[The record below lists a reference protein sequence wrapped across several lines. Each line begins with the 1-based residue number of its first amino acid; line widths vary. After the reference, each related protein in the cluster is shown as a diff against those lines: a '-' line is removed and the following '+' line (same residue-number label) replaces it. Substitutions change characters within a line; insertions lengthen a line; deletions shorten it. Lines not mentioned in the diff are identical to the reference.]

1 MSTSLRPN
9 HLRLIDEAL
18 ERRHGLISLLEAAEQ
33 EFAWIGSSSSFRHV
47 TAALKRDVTAEEILN
62 DGVLAAWLPVLM
74 ADSKASG
81 IASQYEQ
88 LLKMM
93 SQESVR
99 RRSHWQSLA
108 YPFLLLFF
116 VFAILVMMSIWIIP
130 TFSKM
135 FREFELTL
143 PAPTRIVFAIS
154 GFINEYPMFLAGAVC
169 VVLGSAWLLTGV
181 FRRSIQFVQL
191 SGVCGR
197 FFAGSTS
204 NVVAMSRF
212 AATLSELLSI
222 GTPIPE
228 ALKAAGIASQ
238 RVHFRVRSE
247 QLAQEFASSKNPAV
261 RSAVAH
267 NFPSTLLYALSAGT
281 DGGPSIPLLRQL
293 AAIYGDRSRN
303 RSQLSSGFNSSIMV
317 AVIGALVGF
326 VIVALFMPLFSL
338 ITALS

>member
-1 MSTSLRPN
+1 MSTSVRPN

-81 IASQYEQ
+81 SASQYEQ

-108 YPFLLLFF
+108 YPFILLFF

-135 FREFELTL
+135 FREFELKL

-169 VVLGSAWLLTGV
+169 VVLGSAWLLAGV
-181 FRRSIQFVQL
+181 FRRSIQYVQL

-228 ALKAAGIASQ
+228 ALKIAGIASQ

-247 QLAQEFASSKNPAV
+247 QLAQEFKSSNNPTV

-293 AAIYGDRSRN
+293 AAIYSDRSRN
-303 RSQLSSGFNSSIMV
+303 RSQLSSNFNSSIMV

-326 VIVALFMPLFSL
+326 VILALFMPLFSL